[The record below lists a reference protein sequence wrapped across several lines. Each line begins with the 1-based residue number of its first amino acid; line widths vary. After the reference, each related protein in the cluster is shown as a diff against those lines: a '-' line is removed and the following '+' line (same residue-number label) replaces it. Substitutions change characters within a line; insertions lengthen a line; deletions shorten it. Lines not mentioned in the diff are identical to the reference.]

1 MKKRMFSF
9 LLALMLIVSL
19 VPTTVVTA
27 NAASNWATT
36 EDAAKILAE
45 LEGFRDK
52 PYQSGGNWYIGYGSQ
67 ITSAD
72 LYPNGISKEDALGLL
87 KKHLT
92 DTVDKAINQFT
103 KDRNL
108 DLTRNQHDA
117 LALYSYRC
125 GTAWLSNS
133 SNAMYQA
140 VVTGKKGNEFLN
152 AIANTP
158 TPSLASETG
167 LKGEM
172 NRRMSEANMYLYN
185 SYGYNAPSQLTYA
198 ILEKDGKEDGVA
210 TELIAYDSGVGYE
223 LASLPAAGTQNFVGW
238 YVFDGK
244 ADGNI
249 EGTPITKLD
258 KNTAGKK
265 IVAKFSEAAGSTAKY
280 NLNTVTLP
288 SRNVYSATYAQAD
301 IKNQKPI
308 GELKN
313 NSTFKVTKETVNDKI
328 KWAYGEGVGT
338 DGKTITG
345 WVYVGPYTEPTTP
358 TNKPVA
364 TATILADPLNIREG
378 ATVGSK
384 LLGTLQ
390 KGITVDIYEI
400 KTEKTETGNQKW
412 GRISVTIGGNLYN
425 GWINLSPAYVTLKE
439 TSGTTDSAEGKTA
452 KVINAEEVNIRAD
465 ASTTSTRLTSLKKG
479 TQVTILETKMNGAA
493 QWARVRWSGL
503 KDGYQE
509 GWIYMYYLDVAGAP
523 HTNPGN
529 STGNVRYTG
538 VVTSNI
544 NLNVR
549 KSPDVYAP
557 KVRSLPR
564 GTKVNI
570 TDTATSRGM
579 KWGCIGVDEWVC
591 LSYVKLT
598 EVPNSGN
605 SGSGITST
613 TEIQA
618 TVTSTTL
625 DVLKSYNNNSA
636 KVGTLK
642 KGDVVAV
649 LERNTETT
657 GTGTRIW
664 GRIKKDNLEGWIN
677 LAYADVKTVTNIS
690 GNTGSTGTA
699 NGTTNGNA
707 NGAEAVIANCLAVN
721 VRDAAGTANKLK
733 LKLNQGTTV
742 KVYEKKT
749 VDNAPWCRI
758 TWDNGASEGWVCMY
772 YVEMKATSGTTG
784 GNTTGNTIG
793 NTNSNTISAVGTVNS
808 NIALN
813 VRAGAGLGFAKIGSL
828 NKGAKV
834 TVYEQVSA
842 DGMIWG
848 RIQFN
853 KGNGWI
859 CMSYIN
865 VDNVTSTGKGVMGT
879 IARCFKAVNV
889 RSAPG
894 TNNALVATINVG
906 SRVEV
911 FEKKL
916 YSGQYWG
923 RVAQGWICMDYVLL
937 DSELPPDTKLDE
949 TKATTAA
956 TDSTK
961 ETVNRDNEVLYTI
974 NGTVNAVGGLN
985 VRNDAS
991 ETSLKVGTIDNG
1003 LSLKILAVK
1012 NNNAELWGRVDQ
1024 YATAGWVNM
1033 SYVTYKVEGYV
1044 NTNDQPVYANA
1055 DTGSTVKGTLTLNY
1069 KLIIEKLT
1077 VNGSTVYGWVEEG
1090 LQGWI
1095 PMGRVSDTQQEIPV
1109 YSTTKQQ
1116 STAGEITGTTNAAI
1130 DAVNAVNG
1138 SKVLFRLKSG
1148 ATIYTDE
1155 LRLEAGY
1162 VWGKV
1167 TSPDGVEGWI
1177 KMNAVTYTIDGT
1189 TTTELN
1195 VRTTKDTSDE
1205 KNVLGTLASG
1215 AVVTL
1220 CELSFDSMG
1229 ALWGKVSAAGT
1240 VGSALNGGFVKMQY
1254 VTLYAN
1260 ILK

>member
-52 PYQSGGNWYIGYGSQ
+52 PYQSGSNWYIGYGSQ

-72 LYPNGISKEDALGLL
+72 LYPNGISKEDALDLL

-158 TPSLASETG
+158 TPSLANETG

-198 ILEKDGKEDGVA
+198 ILVKDGSEGTA
-210 TELIAYDSGVGYE
+210 TELIAYDSDAGYQ

-265 IVAKFSEAAGSTAKY
+265 IVAKFSNSNSGVTAKY
-280 NLNTVTLP
+280 DLNTANLP
-288 SRNVYSATYAQAD
+288 SRKVYDGSYAQNK
-301 IKNQKPI
+301 IQSVTPL

-313 NSTFKVTKETVNDKI
+313 NSTFKVFQECIEDGM
-328 KWAYGEGVGT
+328 KWAKGTGT
-338 DGKTITG
+338 DTNGKAITG
-345 WVYVGPYTEPTTP
+345 WVYIGKYTEPTTP
-358 TNKPVA
+358 ANKPVA

-378 ATVGSK
+378 ATVGSS
-384 LLGTLQ
+384 LLGTLK

-412 GRISVTIGGNLYN
+412 GKISVTIGGNLIN
-425 GWINLSPAYVTLKE
+425 GWINLSPAYATLKE

-452 KVINAEEVNIRAD
+452 KVINAEEVNIRAG

-529 STGNVRYTG
+529 SSGNVRYTG

-549 KSPDVYAP
+549 KSADVYAA
-557 KVRSLPR
+557 KVRSLPK
-564 GTKVNI
+564 GTKIGVYEI
-570 TDTATSRGM
+570 VTSRGM
-579 KWGCIGVDEWVC
+579 KWGRIGEGEWVC
-591 LSYVKLT
+591 LSYVQLT

-605 SGSGITST
+605 SGNGTTST

-625 DVLKSYNNNSA
+625 DVMKSYNNNSA

-642 KGDVVAV
+642 KGDVVPV
-649 LERNTETT
+649 LERNTEKT

-677 LAYADVKTVTNIS
+677 LAYADVKTVTNVS
-690 GNTGSTGTA
+690 GNTGNTGTT

-707 NGAEAVIANCLAVN
+707 NGAQAVIANCMAVN

-956 TDSTK
+956 TDPTK

-974 NGTVNAVGGLN
+974 NGTVRATDGLN

-991 ETSLKVGTIDNG
+991 SSSLKVGTIDNG

-1033 SYVTYKVEGYV
+1033 SYVEYSVHGYV

-1055 DTGSTVKGTLTLNY
+1055 DTGSTVKGTLALN
-1069 KLIIEKLT
+1069 KELNITKLT

-1095 PMGRVSDTQQEIPV
+1095 PMGRISDTQQEIPV
-1109 YSTTKQQ
+1109 YKVQTDNMGGGAISGVANTT
-1116 STAGEITGTTNAAI
+1116 I
-1130 DAVNAVNG
+1130 DAVNAING
-1138 SKVLFRLKSG
+1138 SKVVFRLQSG
-1148 ATIYTDE
+1148 VTIYTDE
-1155 LRLEAGY
+1155 IRLEAGY

-1167 TSPDGVEGWI
+1167 VANGVNGWI
-1177 KMNAVTYTIDGT
+1177 KMNAVTYTVAGT

-1195 VRTTKDTSDE
+1195 VRTTKDTSSED
-1205 KNVLGTLASG
+1205 NILGQITNAS
-1215 AVVTL
+1215 AVTL

-1229 ALWGKVSAAGT
+1229 TLWGKVSSADP
-1240 VGSALNGGFVKMQY
+1240 ALNGGYVSMDY
-1254 VTLYAN
+1254 VTVG
-1260 ILK
+1260 ILRK

>member
-1 MKKRMFSF
+1 MKKRMISF
-9 LLALMLIVSL
+9 LLALMLIVGL
-19 VPTTVVTA
+19 IPATAVTA
-27 NAASNWATT
+27 NAASSRATS
-36 EDAAKILAE
+36 DSAVSILTQM
-45 LEGFRDK
+45 EGFREK
-52 PYQSGGNWYIGYGSQ
+52 PYKSGGQWYIGYGSQ
-67 ITSAD
+67 IDSDT
-72 LYPNGISKEDALGLL
+72 LYPNPISKEDALGLL

-92 DTVDKAINQFT
+92 DTVDKAINAFT
-103 KDRNL
+103 KERNL
-108 DLTRNQHDA
+108 DLTQGQHDA

-125 GTAWLSNS
+125 GTAWLKDSG
-133 SNAMYQA
+133 NAMYQA
-140 VVTGKKGNEFLN
+140 VVTGKQGNAFLN
-152 AIANTP
+152 VIANTP
-158 TPSLASETG
+158 SIKSYLTDEAG
-167 LKGEM
+167 LKSVM
-172 NRRMSEANMYLYN
+172 NRRMAEANMYLNGNYN
-185 SYGYNAPSQLTYA
+185 YYCPTNYTYS
-198 ILEKDGKEDGVA
+198 ILVQDGTEDNV
-210 TELIAYDSGVGYE
+210 TKLVAYDSSVGYE
-223 LASLPAAGTQNFVGW
+223 LESLAAIGTRNFVGW

-244 ADGNI
+244 DDGKI
-249 EGTPITKLD
+249 EGTPITKLNKD
-258 KNTAGKK
+258 TAGKK
-265 IVAKFSEAAGSTAKY
+265 VVAKFSDGNSGVDAKY
-280 NLNTVTLP
+280 ELNTANLP
-288 SRNVYSATYAQAD
+288 SRKVYDGSYAQD
-301 IKNQKPI
+301 KIKDLTPL

-313 NSTFKVTKETVNDKI
+313 NSTFKVYQECVEDGMKWVKGKGVSTK
-328 KWAYGEGVGT
+328 
-338 DGKTITG
+338 GKTLEG
-345 WVYVGPYTEPTTP
+345 WVYVGKYTEPTTP
-358 TNKPVA
+358 TTKPIA
-364 TATILADPLNIREG
+364 TAKVLIKTLNIREG
-378 ATVGSK
+378 ATVGSTQ
-384 LLGTLQ
+384 LGTLTE
-390 KGITVDIYEI
+390 GITVDIYEI
-400 KTEKTETGNQKW
+400 KTEKTETGNQNW
-412 GRISVTIGGNLYN
+412 GRISAKIGGKLYN
-425 GWINLSPAYVTLKE
+425 GWINLNPSYVDLKE
-439 TSGTTDSAEGKTA
+439 TSGKTDSITGKTA
-452 KVINAEEVNIRAD
+452 KVINAEEVNIRENAG
-465 ASTTSTRLTSLKKG
+465 TTSKKLTALKKG
-479 TQVTILETKMNGAA
+479 TQVTILETKKNGAA

-509 GWIYMYYLDVAGAP
+509 GWIYTYYLAVDGAAQP
-523 HTNPGN
+523 NPGYAGG
-529 STGNVRYTG
+529 TVLYTG

-549 KSPDVYAP
+549 KKADIYSAM
-557 KVRSLPR
+557 VRSLPN
-564 GTKVNI
+564 GTKIYIYEVV
-570 TDTATSRGM
+570 TSRGV
-579 KWGCIGVDEWVC
+579 KWGRIGDDEWVC

-598 EVPNSGN
+598 EVAN
-605 SGSGITST
+605 SGSNGSNTTTSN
-613 TEIQA
+613 EIQA
-618 TVTSTTL
+618 TVTSASL

-649 LERNTETT
+649 LERNTEST

-677 LAYADVKTVTNIS
+677 LAYADVKTVTNVN
-690 GNTGSTGTA
+690 GNTGSTGTT
-699 NGTTNGNA
+699 GSTNGNA

-721 VRDAAGTANKLK
+721 VRDAAGTANNLK
-733 LKLNQGTTV
+733 LKLNQGTAV

-772 YVEMKATSGTTG
+772 YVEMKASSGTTG

-842 DGMIWG
+842 DGMVWG

-865 VDNVTSTGKGVMGT
+865 VDNVTSSGKGVMGT

-956 TDSTK
+956 TDPTK

-974 NGTVNAVGGLN
+974 NGTVKATDGLN

-991 ETSLKVGTIDNG
+991 STSLKVGTINNG
-1003 LSLKILAVK
+1003 LPLKILAVK

-1033 SYVTYKVEGYV
+1033 SYVEYSVHGYV
-1044 NTNDQPVYANA
+1044 NTNDQAVYANA
-1055 DTGSTVKGTLTLNY
+1055 DTNSSVKGTLALN
-1069 KLIIEKLT
+1069 KELTITKLT
-1077 VNGSTVYGWVEEG
+1077 VNGSTVYGWVEDG

-1095 PMGRVSDTQQEIPV
+1095 PMGRVSDTQQDIPV
-1109 YSTTKQQ
+1109 YKEKTDSVGG
-1116 STAGEITGTTNAAI
+1116 GEISGVTHTAI
-1130 DAVNAVNG
+1130 DAVNAING
-1138 SKVLFRLKSG
+1138 SKVVFRLQSG
-1148 ATIYTDE
+1148 VTIYTNE
-1155 LRLEAGY
+1155 IRLEAGY

-1167 TSPDGVEGWI
+1167 VANGVNGWI
-1177 KMNAVTYTIDGT
+1177 KMNAVTYTVAGT

-1195 VRTTKDTSDE
+1195 VRTTKDTSSED
-1205 KNVLGTLASG
+1205 NILGQVANGST
-1215 AVVTL
+1215 VVL

-1229 ALWGKVSAAGT
+1229 NLWGKVSSADA
-1240 VGSALNGGFVKMQY
+1240 ALNGGYVSMDY
-1254 VTLYAN
+1254 VTVG
-1260 ILK
+1260 ILKK

>member
-1 MKKRMFSF
+1 M
-9 LLALMLIVSL
+9 
-19 VPTTVVTA
+19 
-27 NAASNWATT
+27 
-36 EDAAKILAE
+36 
-45 LEGFRDK
+45 
-52 PYQSGGNWYIGYGSQ
+52 
-67 ITSAD
+67 
-72 LYPNGISKEDALGLL
+72 
-87 KKHLT
+87 
-92 DTVDKAINQFT
+92 
-103 KDRNL
+103 
-108 DLTRNQHDA
+108 
-117 LALYSYRC
+117 
-125 GTAWLSNS
+125 
-133 SNAMYQA
+133 
-140 VVTGKKGNEFLN
+140 
-152 AIANTP
+152 
-158 TPSLASETG
+158 
-167 LKGEM
+167 
-172 NRRMSEANMYLYN
+172 
-185 SYGYNAPSQLTYA
+185 
-198 ILEKDGKEDGVA
+198 
-210 TELIAYDSGVGYE
+210 
-223 LASLPAAGTQNFVGW
+223 
-238 YVFDGK
+238 
-244 ADGNI
+244 
-249 EGTPITKLD
+249 
-258 KNTAGKK
+258 
-265 IVAKFSEAAGSTAKY
+265 
-280 NLNTVTLP
+280 
-288 SRNVYSATYAQAD
+288 
-301 IKNQKPI
+301 
-308 GELKN
+308 
-313 NSTFKVTKETVNDKI
+313 
-328 KWAYGEGVGT
+328 
-338 DGKTITG
+338 
-345 WVYVGPYTEPTTP
+345 
-358 TNKPVA
+358 
-364 TATILADPLNIREG
+364 
-378 ATVGSK
+378 
-384 LLGTLQ
+384 
-390 KGITVDIYEI
+390 
-400 KTEKTETGNQKW
+400 
-412 GRISVTIGGNLYN
+412 
-425 GWINLSPAYVTLKE
+425 
-439 TSGTTDSAEGKTA
+439 
-452 KVINAEEVNIRAD
+452 
-465 ASTTSTRLTSLKKG
+465 
-479 TQVTILETKMNGAA
+479 
-493 QWARVRWSGL
+493 
-503 KDGYQE
+503 
-509 GWIYMYYLDVAGAP
+509 
-523 HTNPGN
+523 
-529 STGNVRYTG
+529 
-538 VVTSNI
+538 
-544 NLNVR
+544 
-549 KSPDVYAP
+549 
-557 KVRSLPR
+557 
-564 GTKVNI
+564 
-570 TDTATSRGM
+570 
-579 KWGCIGVDEWVC
+579 
-591 LSYVKLT
+591 
-598 EVPNSGN
+598 
-605 SGSGITST
+605 
-613 TEIQA
+613 
-618 TVTSTTL
+618 
-625 DVLKSYNNNSA
+625 
-636 KVGTLK
+636 
-642 KGDVVAV
+642 
-649 LERNTETT
+649 
-657 GTGTRIW
+657 
-664 GRIKKDNLEGWIN
+664 
-677 LAYADVKTVTNIS
+677 
-690 GNTGSTGTA
+690 
-699 NGTTNGNA
+699 
-707 NGAEAVIANCLAVN
+707 
-721 VRDAAGTANKLK
+721 
-733 LKLNQGTTV
+733 
-742 KVYEKKT
+742 
-749 VDNAPWCRI
+749 
-758 TWDNGASEGWVCMY
+758 
-772 YVEMKATSGTTG
+772 
-784 GNTTGNTIG
+784 
-793 NTNSNTISAVGTVNS
+793 GTVNS

-1229 ALWGKVSAAGT
+1229 ALWGKVSDAGT
-1240 VGSALNGGFVKMQY
+1240 VGAALNGGFVKMQY